1 MKKYLLSLSALTL
14 LAISSYTIAAEPGSI
29 KQGNNNVD
37 FFATVNGTPL
47 TNGLLILNIKAAMA
61 QGQKDSPELQKAL
74 KEELI
79 NRELLTQEAIK
90 QGLDKDIDFRDQIAQ
105 LKQTLMIQA
114 FLENHFQKNPIS
126 DARLREEFDRQ
137 KKLIGEG
144 ASASQYRLSQII
156 VSNETDAMDLIRRIQ
171 KGELFGKLAQEY
183 SVDQASK
190 VNGGQ
195 IGWVLPGQVVP
206 QVANVI
212 VNMNKGAVTNAP
224 IQTQGGW
231 VIVKV
236 DDKRPFKLPTFDEA
250 KPQLRQAIV
259 QQYLAETVKKLRDS
273 AKIVQ

>member
-1 MKKYLLSLSALTL
+1 MKKLLISLAS
-14 LAISSYTIAAEPGSI
+14 LAVLAASSNVLAAGPSGS
-29 KQGNNNVD
+29 KEGANNVD
-37 FFATVNGTPL
+37 FFATVNGAPL

>member
-1 MKKYLLSLSALTL
+1 MNKFIFTTL
-14 LAISSYTIAAEPGSI
+14 VGAFFTVTATVAAETKP
-29 KQGNNNVD
+29 NNVD

-47 TNGLLILNIKAAMA
+47 TNGLLELNIKAAMA
-61 QGQKDSPELQKAL
+61 QGQKDSPELQRAL
-74 KEELI
+74 KDELI

-90 QGLDKDIDFRDQIAQ
+90 RGLDKDIDFRDQIAQ

-126 DARLREEFDRQ
+126 DAQLREEFDRQ

-156 VSNETDAMDLIRRIQ
+156 VTTETDALDLIRRIQ

-183 SVDQASK
+183 SIDQASRA
-190 VNGGQ
+190 NGGQ

-259 QQYLAETVKKLRDS
+259 QQYLAETVKKLRES
-273 AKIVQ
+273 AKIIQ

>member
-1 MKKYLLSLSALTL
+1 MKKLLISLASLAVLAASSNAL
-14 LAISSYTIAAEPGSI
+14 AAGPSGS
-29 KQGNNNVD
+29 KEGANNVD

-190 VNGGQ
+190 ANGGQ

>member
-1 MKKYLLSLSALTL
+1 MAVEPTSL
-14 LAISSYTIAAEPGSI
+14 
-29 KQGNNNVD
+29 KQANNNVD

-79 NRELLTQEAIK
+79 NRELLTQESIR

-137 KKLIGEG
+137 KKLIGDG

-183 SVDQASK
+183 SSDQASK

-195 IGWVLPGQVVP
+195 IGWVHPGQVVP

-236 DDKRPFKLPTFDEA
+236 DDKRPFKLPTFEEA

-259 QQYLAETVKKLRDS
+259 QQYLAETVKKLRES
-273 AKIVQ
+273 AKIIQ

>member
-1 MKKYLLSLSALTL
+1 MKKHLLFLSALTL
-14 LAISSYTIAAEPGSI
+14 FAASPYAMANEPSSL

-47 TNGLLILNIKAAMA
+47 TKGLLDLNVKAALA
-61 QGQKDSPELQKAL
+61 QGQKDSPDLQKAL
-74 KEELI
+74 KDELI
-79 NRELLTQEAIK
+79 NRELLTQESIR

-126 DARLREEFDRQ
+126 DAKLREEFDRQ
-137 KKLIGEG
+137 RKLIGEG
-144 ASASQYRLSQII
+144 ASANQYRLSQII

-171 KGELFGKLAQEY
+171 KGELFGKLAQDF
-183 SVDQASK
+183 SIDQASK

-206 QVANVI
+206 QVGNVI

-236 DDKRPFKLPTFDEA
+236 DDKRPFKLPTFEEA

-259 QQYLAETVKKLRDS
+259 QQYLAETVKKLRET

>member
-1 MKKYLLSLSALTL
+1 MKKLLISLASLAVLAASSNAL
-14 LAISSYTIAAEPGSI
+14 AAGPSGS
-29 KQGNNNVD
+29 KEGANNVD

-126 DARLREEFDRQ
+126 DTRLREEFDRQ

-190 VNGGQ
+190 ANGGQ

-259 QQYLAETVKKLRDS
+259 QQYLAETIKKLRDS

>member
-1 MKKYLLSLSALTL
+1 MKKLLISLASLAVLAASSNAL
-14 LAISSYTIAAEPGSI
+14 AAGPSGS
-29 KQGNNNVD
+29 KEGANNVD

-114 FLENHFQKNPIS
+114 YLENHFQKNPIS

>member
-1 MKKYLLSLSALTL
+1 MKKHLPSLFAVTL
-14 LAISSYTIAAEPGSI
+14 LAIPQFAMAAEPSSL

-47 TNGLLILNIKAAMA
+47 TTGLLDLNIKAALS
-61 QGQKDSPELQKAL
+61 QGQKDSPDLRNAL

-79 NRELLTQEAIK
+79 NRELLTQESIR

-137 KKLIGEG
+137 KRLIGDG
-144 ASASQYRLSQII
+144 ASANQYRLSQII

-183 SVDQASK
+183 SADQASK
-190 VNGGQ
+190 ANGGQ

-259 QQYLAETVKKLRDS
+259 QQYLAETVKKLRES
-273 AKIVQ
+273 AKIIQ

>member
-1 MKKYLLSLSALTL
+1 MKNYLLSLTF
-14 LAISSYTIAAEPGSI
+14 LAILGITPYPLAAQTGGLQPA
-29 KQGNNNVD
+29 NNNVD
-37 FFATVNGTPL
+37 FFATVNGAPL
-47 TNGLLILNIKAAMA
+47 TNGLLELNVKAALA
-61 QGQKDSPELQKAL
+61 QGQKNSLELQKAL
-74 KEELI
+74 MEELI

-156 VSNETDAMDLIRRIQ
+156 VSNEADAMDLIRRIQ

-190 VNGGQ
+190 ANGGQ

>member
-1 MKKYLLSLSALTL
+1 MKKHLLSLLALTL
-14 LAISSYTIAAEPGSI
+14 LAISSYTIAAEPSSN
-29 KQGNNNVD
+29 KQGSNNVD

-74 KEELI
+74 KVELI

>member
-1 MKKYLLSLSALTL
+1 MKKLLISLASLAVLAASSNAL
-14 LAISSYTIAAEPGSI
+14 AAGPSGS
-29 KQGNNNVD
+29 KEGGNNVD

-47 TNGLLILNIKAAMA
+47 TTGLLDLNIKAALA
-61 QGQKDSPELQKAL
+61 QGQKDSPDLQKAL

-79 NRELLTQEAIK
+79 NRELLTQEAIR

-156 VSNETDAMDLIRRIQ
+156 VTTDTDALDLIRRIQ

-183 SVDQASK
+183 SIDQASK
-190 VNGGQ
+190 ANGGQ
-195 IGWVLPGQVVP
+195 IGWILPGQVVP

-273 AKIVQ
+273 AKIIQ

>member
-1 MKKYLLSLSALTL
+1 MKKYLISLFSVGFLTLSLGS
-14 LAISSYTIAAEPGSI
+14 LAATQNEKKETG
-29 KQGNNNVD
+29 NNVD

-47 TNGLLILNIKAAMA
+47 TNGLLELNVKAALV
-61 QGQKDSPELQKAL
+61 QGQKDSPDLQKAL

-114 FLENHFQKNPIS
+114 LLENYFQKNPIS
-126 DARLREEFDRQ
+126 DAKLREEFDRQ

-144 ASASQYRLSQII
+144 ASSNQYRLSQII
-156 VSNETDAMDLIRRIQ
+156 VTTETDALDLIRRIQ

-183 SVDQASK
+183 SIDQASK
-190 VNGGQ
+190 ANGGQ

-273 AKIVQ
+273 AKIIQ

>member
-1 MKKYLLSLSALTL
+1 MKKNLYTFLVCSAIFCVQSAHAQT
-14 LAISSYTIAAEPGSI
+14 SNS
-29 KQGNNNVD
+29 NNVD

-47 TNGLLILNIKAAMA
+47 TNGLLELNVKAAMA
-61 QGQKDSPELQKAL
+61 QGQKDSPELQRAL
-74 KEELI
+74 KDELI

-90 QGLDKDIDFRDQIAQ
+90 RGLDKDIDFRDQIAQ

-126 DARLREEFDRQ
+126 DAQLREEFDRQ

-156 VSNETDAMDLIRRIQ
+156 VTTETDALDLIRRIQ

-183 SVDQASK
+183 SIDQASRA
-190 VNGGQ
+190 NGGQ

-206 QVANVI
+206 QVSNVI
-212 VNMNKGAVTNAP
+212 VNLNKGAVANAP

-236 DDKRPFKLPTFDEA
+236 DDKRPFKLPTFEEA

-259 QQYLAETVKKLRDS
+259 QQYLAETVKKLRES
-273 AKIVQ
+273 AKIIQ

>member
-1 MKKYLLSLSALTL
+1 MKKIITSLASLALLVASPYAL
-14 LAISSYTIAAEPGSI
+14 AAGPSGS
-29 KQGNNNVD
+29 QESGNNVD
-37 FFATVNGTPL
+37 FFATVNGAPL
-47 TNGLLILNIKAAMA
+47 TNGLLILNIKAAIA

-74 KEELI
+74 REELI
-79 NRELLTQEAIK
+79 NRELLTQESIR
-90 QGLDKDIDFRDQIAQ
+90 QGLDKDIDFRDQITQ

-137 KKLIGEG
+137 RKLIGEG
-144 ASASQYRLSQII
+144 ASANQYRLSQII

-183 SVDQASK
+183 SIDQASK
-190 VNGGQ
+190 ANGGQ

-224 IQTQGGW
+224 TQTQGGW

-259 QQYLAETVKKLRDS
+259 QQYLAETVKKLRES

>member
-1 MKKYLLSLSALTL
+1 MKKYLISLATL
-14 LAISSYTIAAEPGSI
+14 AFLLPFQNTIATESSKP
-29 KQGNNNVD
+29 KQESNNVD

-47 TNGLLILNIKAAMA
+47 TAGLLSINVRAALA

-90 QGLDKDIDFRDQIAQ
+90 QGLDKDIDFRDHIAQ

-137 KKLIGEG
+137 RKLIGEG
-144 ASASQYRLSQII
+144 ASANQYRLSQII
-156 VSNETDAMDLIRRIQ
+156 VANETDAMELIRRIQ
-171 KGELFGKLAQEY
+171 KGGLFGQLAQEF
-183 SVDQASK
+183 SIDQASK

-195 IGWVLPGQVVP
+195 IGWVLPSQIVP

-236 DDKRPFKLPTFDEA
+236 DDKRPFKLPSFDEA
-250 KPQLRQAIV
+250 KPQLRQALV
-259 QQYLAETVKKLRDS
+259 QQYLAETVNKLRQS

>member
-1 MKKYLLSLSALTL
+1 MKKLLISLASLAL
-14 LAISSYTIAAEPGSI
+14 LAASSNALAAGPSGS
-29 KQGNNNVD
+29 KEGANNVD